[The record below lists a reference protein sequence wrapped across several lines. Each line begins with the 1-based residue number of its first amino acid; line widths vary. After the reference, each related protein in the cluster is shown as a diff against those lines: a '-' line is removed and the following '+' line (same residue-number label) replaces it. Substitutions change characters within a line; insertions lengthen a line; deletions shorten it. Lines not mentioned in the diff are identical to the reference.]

1 MNAQRGFTLVEVM
14 IVVVIVAILSAI
26 GIPSYQDYVRR
37 GKITE
42 AISAMSDM
50 RVKMEQFFQDNR
62 TYLAD
67 ATTSPA
73 TNDCTA
79 ADTTTSQYFDF
90 SCVAAPTA
98 AGYTLQAVGKA
109 TGTMTGFT
117 YTIDQSGTRTS
128 GFSAALIAKGWAVP
142 VPNTCWATKKGG
154 VC

>member
-1 MNAQRGFTLVEVM
+1 MKTQNGFTLIELM
-14 IVVVIVAILSAI
+14 IVVAIVGILAAVAL
-26 GIPSYQDYVRR
+26 PSYQDYLMR
-37 GKITE
+37 GKIPDATTGL
-42 AISAMSDM
+42 ASK